1 MKILSYAFFSLIL
14 LTIFSCKTKSKPVSH
29 SAKNGITV
37 SYSANWKE
45 DKSYDEDVFLILFA
59 NDKNGR
65 PSVWEH
71 IKMIAADQKDKPLD
85 FQTMVNQNKKY
96 SVDNN
101 IPLLEESVTTIDG
114 KEAFRVV
121 YRIKE
126 NGQQMKSL
134 QFMQS
139 FNGKFY
145 LLTFNSREDKFDQ
158 YKEEAEAILR
168 SVHY

>member
-1 MKILSYAFFSLIL
+1 MKILSYTFLSLIL
-14 LTIFSCKTKSKPVSH
+14 LSVFSCKTRPKPVSH
-29 SAKNGITV
+29 TVNKGITV

-45 DKSYDEDVFLILFA
+45 DKSYDEDVFLVLFA
-59 NDKNGR
+59 KDKNGR

-71 IKMIAADQKDKPLD
+71 IKMYAADQKDKPLD
-85 FQTMVNQNKKY
+85 FQSMVNQNKKY
-96 SVDNN
+96 SIDNN
-101 IPLLEESVTTIDG
+101 IPLLEESITTVDN

-121 YRIKE
+121 YRINE
-126 NGQQMKSL
+126 NGQQMKNL

-145 LLTFNSREDKFDQ
+145 LLTFNSREDKFDE